1 MRGYRIGVL
10 ALAAALGA
18 GLRAAPAEEKKA
30 EFKLSADEQTLLDL
44 LNKAR
49 AKEKLPPLKPNPVL
63 FKVARAHS
71 ANMAK
76 QKKMAH
82 ELDGKK
88 PPQRVDEAGYD
99 YRFVA
104 ENVGVSESEGEPVPL
119 ADVHEEWMKSK
130 AHRKNILSPKFQE
143 VGIGLGR
150 NKDGQ
155 VYYTQVF
162 ATPRKRR

>member
-1 MRGYRIGVL
+1 MRGCRIGVL
-10 ALAAALGA
+10 ALAVVLGA
-18 GLRAAPAEEKKA
+18 GARAASGEKKA

-49 AKEKLPPLKPNPVL
+49 AKEKLPALKPNPVL
-63 FKVARAHS
+63 FRVARAHS

-82 ELDGKK
+82 DLDGKG
-88 PPQRVDEAGYD
+88 PPQRVDAAGYD

-104 ENVGVSESEGEPVPL
+104 ENVGMSESEGEPVPV

-130 AHRKNILSPKFQE
+130 SHRHNILSPKYQE
-143 VGIGLGR
+143 VGIGIAR

-162 ATPRKRR
+162 GTPRKRR